1 MLNRIYAIQAS
12 RKTGFE
18 RLVLSAIAAAALA
31 LCASGCVARADID
44 AEPVYGYPTV
54 AVEAPPPYIESYPRY
69 DYNGRYAYL
78 VGDQW
83 YYDSPRGWVIFRS
96 EPRVLAER
104 RVYIVERHEQRP
116 RPRSRHERPRRYE
129 ERRVP
134 ASPQEPV
141 ERGRRYYPN

>member
-1 MLNRIYAIQAS
+1 
-12 RKTGFE
+12 
-18 RLVLSAIAAAALA
+18 VLKDTDTTKATRAGWLPRVVVRAAAAAVLA
-31 LCASGCVARADID
+31 LYPSGCVATADVA

-54 AVEAPPPYIESYPRY
+54 WVEAPPPEIESYPRY
-69 DYNGRYAYL
+69 YYRGSYAYL

-96 EPRVLAER
+96 EPRELAER
-104 RVYIVERHEQRP
+104 RVYIVRQPRHVRP
-116 RPRSRHERPRRYE
+116 HY

-141 ERGRRYYPN
+141 ERGRRYYPR